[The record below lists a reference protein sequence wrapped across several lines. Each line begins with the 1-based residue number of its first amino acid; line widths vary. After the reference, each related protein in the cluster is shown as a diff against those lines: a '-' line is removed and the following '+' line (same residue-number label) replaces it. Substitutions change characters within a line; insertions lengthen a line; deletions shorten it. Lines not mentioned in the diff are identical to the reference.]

1 MDFEEKLLE
10 QYVRDYD
17 IAWYSYWM
25 MGRLLDK
32 KLVERRVELCRIESL
47 YIYGGGF
54 LGIQLHNALDGIVDI
69 KAVVDKNGSLSVDVE
84 NIKVLSLDNLKKE
97 YSGEK
102 IIITP
107 VKYYK
112 AIWNDLSKFADKENL
127 LFLGEFLEGIAS

>member
-25 MGRLLDK
+25 MGKLLEK
-32 KLVERRVELCRIESL
+32 KLVERRVELWKIESL

-54 LGIQLHNALDGIVDI
+54 LGVQLYHALDGMADI
-69 KAVVDKNGSLSVDVE
+69 KAVVDKNGGLSVDAE
-84 NIKVLSLDNLKKE
+84 NIRVISLDNLKKE
-97 YSGEK
+97 YSDEK

-107 VKYYK
+107 VKYYR
-112 AIWNDLSKFADKENL
+112 AIWNDLSKFADKNNL
-127 LFLGEFLEGIAS
+127 LYLGEFLEGIVS

>member
-25 MGRLLDK
+25 MGRLLDR
-32 KLVERRVELCRIESL
+32 KLVKRRGELCGLESL

-54 LGIQLHNALDGIVDI
+54 LGIQLHNALDGMADI
-69 KAVVDKNGSLSVDVE
+69 KAVVDKNGSLSVDAE
-84 NIKVLSLDNLKKE
+84 NIRVISLDNLKKE
-97 YSGEK
+97 YSGQK

-107 VKYYK
+107 VKYYQ
-112 AIWNDLSKFADKENL
+112 AIWNDLSKFADKNNL
-127 LFLGEFLEGIAS
+127 LYLGEFLEGIVS